1 MRRDFAFLV
10 NADVAAGDV
19 VRAAAGADRALIS
32 EISVFDVFSGK
43 GIPDG
48 KKSLAIEAVL
58 QPRDKTLTDQ
68 EIEAVAAKIVAAV
81 AKATG
86 GTLRG

>member
-1 MRRDFAFLV
+1 VRRDFAFLV
-10 NADVAAGDV
+10 NADIAAGDV

-43 GIPDG
+43 GIPEG